1 MFSDKFEAAFSDFL
15 ETKEYD
21 EAENVLFTAM
31 RKGFIAGW
39 LAAGGEAPSQAR
51 MFEIMDFRGREKT

>member
-1 MFSDKFEAAFSDFL
+1 MFSNKFEAAFSDFL

-39 LAAGGEAPSQAR
+39 LAAGGETPSEAR
-51 MFEIMDFRGREKT
+51 IFELLPNSGKK

>member
-1 MFSDKFEAAFSDFL
+1 MFSNDFEKAFSDFL

-21 EAENVLFTAM
+21 QAENILFSAM

-39 LAAGGEAPSQAR
+39 LAAGGDPPSQAR
-51 MFEIMDFRGREKT
+51 IFELFPDSGKK